1 MPEPAYAA
9 HIANTFRYF
18 RPIRYPLFLAVPPD
32 VLRQHTFHARLF
44 MCGWK
49 WKQTERQTRVCSN
62 RTWCGVR
69 CGALV
74 SKYVSARRSDAV
86 RLAYVIVESRA
97 QELDDGYYYC
107 FQTFQLPVNR
117 RSNSFVVFFV
127 HHRSFALVSH
137 KSYLRCILLKITFHV
152 GGDQPQIN
160 KFNFFST
167 ISESELNLVQKR

>member
-1 MPEPAYAA
+1 MFC
-9 HIANTFRYF
+9 ANTRF
-18 RPIRYPLFLAVPPD
+18 
-32 VLRQHTFHARLF
+32 
-44 MCGWK
+44 
-49 WKQTERQTRVCSN
+49 TRVCSCAAGN
-62 RTWCGVR
+62 ENKPNGRRAFVR
-69 CGALV
+69 IERGAEYDAVGALV

-137 KSYLRCILLKITFHV
+137 KSYLRCILLKLRFM
-152 GGDQPQIN
+152 
-160 KFNFFST
+160 
-167 ISESELNLVQKR
+167 